1 MSLSQ
6 KELWIIEAIV
16 ANSYCS
22 NNYRLPHWSESYETA
37 TNGGESCWTDCIDD
51 NGAKHGLPSKGKE
64 ISGVLSSLNKKGFV
78 VSDCGRDGAA
88 SVTPTGWEAYQ
99 NYMKENYGNV

>member
-16 ANSYCS
+16 SNSYCS
-22 NNYRLPHWSESYETA
+22 NNYRLPHWSESYIKA
-37 TNGGESCWTDCIDD
+37 TNDGESCWTDCIDD
-51 NGAKHGLPSKGKE
+51 NGAKHGIPVKGKE
-64 ISGVLSSLNKKGFV
+64 ISGVLSSLNKKDFV
-78 VSDCGRDGAA
+78 QSDSGREGTAR
-88 SVTPTGWEAYQ
+88 VTILGWEAYQ